1 MAYRPSEKAA
11 VENPV
16 VKLAQQLGIPV
27 LKVNPLWSAG
37 WPDRVFFVPGG
48 KPLIIEFKRGTDS
61 KLRAKQ
67 LEVIAKLKANG
78 YDVHSCNTVEEG
90 KAYLRS
96 RLEAHRVHEACDAV
110 DPGASSVRA
119 VPRPRAKKD

>member
-1 MAYRPSEKAA
+1 MAYHPSEKTA
-11 VENPV
+11 VENPDI
-16 VKLAQQLGIPV
+16 KLTQQLGIPV
-27 LKVNPLWSAG
+27 LKVNPLWAAG

-48 KPLIIEFKRGTDS
+48 KPLIIEFKRGEDS

-90 KAYLRS
+90 KAYLRA
-96 RLEAHRVHEACDAV
+96 RLEAHRVHEEGDAV
-110 DPGASSVRA
+110 DPGAPRVRP